1 MSLTCTVPS
10 TDPSVVQMPNWLPMK
25 TVPATSVR
33 PTPPNG
39 SSWEPQRPGGGPVAD
54 HDGAATLDEE
64 QPTPNGQD
72 GSWNIWVL
80 VATVGERGHPV
91 GALGGPIAGDEAK
104 AIIRVACEEEGR
116 AVDVGHL
123 RQGGA

>member
-1 MSLTCTVPS
+1 
-10 TDPSVVQMPNWLPMK
+10 MK

-72 GSWNIWVL
+72 GSWTYGSWSRQSASVDTQS
-80 VATVGERGHPV
+80 VPSAV
-91 GALGGPIAGDEAK
+91 PIAGDEAK

-116 AVDVGHL
+116 AVDVAYL